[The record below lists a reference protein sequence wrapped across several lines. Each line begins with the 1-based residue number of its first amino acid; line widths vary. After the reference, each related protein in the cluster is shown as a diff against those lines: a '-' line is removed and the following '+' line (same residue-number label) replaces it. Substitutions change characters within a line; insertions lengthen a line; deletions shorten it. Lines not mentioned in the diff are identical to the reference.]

1 MDEIQRLKTAI
12 GNKDSQNQS
21 LEEMLKLERE
31 RREGENGEIRSLLYQ
46 EQEKALQAAREAEKF
61 STQIKMHKE
70 QADRAIFD
78 LDRKNEQLESMQQK
92 VIENH
97 SDKNAA
103 HEGLLFKFE
112 NDKKDLED
120 NHRDAISS
128 MQIKLNNKETDIY
141 KMEQLLLQLN
151 HSVDQAKQGK
161 EEIKTDLDMCKIEK
175 IRIEERSTYL
185 KE

>member
-1 MDEIQRLKTAI
+1 
-12 GNKDSQNQS
+12 
-21 LEEMLKLERE
+21 
-31 RREGENGEIRSLLYQ
+31 
-46 EQEKALQAAREAEKF
+46 
-61 STQIKMHKE
+61 MHKE
-70 QADRAIFD
+70 QADRALFD

-120 NHRDAISS
+120 KQRDEISS

-141 KMEQLLLQLN
+141 KMEQLLL
-151 HSVDQAKQGK
+151 
-161 EEIKTDLDMCKIEK
+161 
-175 IRIEERSTYL
+175 
-185 KE
+185 